1 MNKFQKYI
9 LKLTICL
16 SIAMIVIG
24 IIEIFKGINDLKE
37 QTELNEIIFE
47 QEYINFCLEDSLR
60 QVE

>member
-16 SIAMIVIG
+16 SIVFVVIG
-24 IIEIFKGINDLKE
+24 VIEIKEGIKELKKQIE
-37 QTELNEIIFE
+37 INEIIFE